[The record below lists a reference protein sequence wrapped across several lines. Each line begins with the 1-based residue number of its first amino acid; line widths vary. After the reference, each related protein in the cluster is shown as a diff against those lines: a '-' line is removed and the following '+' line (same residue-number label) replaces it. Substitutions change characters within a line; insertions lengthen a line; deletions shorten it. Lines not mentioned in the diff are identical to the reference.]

1 MKFTRKLA
9 VVALAAAM
17 VCSLNIFTGVN
28 NSLIAEAADYGDKM
42 QYDDYLFY
50 KQVDKD
56 EDGIYDYVEI
66 TDCDK
71 SAEKVIIPSE
81 IEGLPVMTIGEY
93 AFFDCLELTSVEI
106 PNSVT
111 SIGGGAFC
119 ECKGLTSVE
128 IPDGVSSIGD
138 WTFYGCK
145 DLTSVEIPDSVTS
158 IGEYAFYD
166 CVELTSIEIPDSV
179 MSIGYRAFYNC
190 SSLTSVDIP
199 GGVTTIESSTFSF
212 CSSLTSVEIPDSVTT
227 IGDYAFFSCSSL
239 TSINVSENNE
249 NYSSIDGV
257 LFNKT
262 QTELIRYPQGKED
275 ENYSIPDSVTSIG
288 DAAFYGCKGLT
299 SVEIPDSVTLIDY
312 CAFYNCSSLTSV
324 TIKNPDCKI
333 FYDSSTICNGCDY
346 KNDDCYY
353 NGIIR
358 GYEGSTAQAYAEN
371 WGYKFESLGEAPEL
385 MISDIIKLKKFLV
398 KSGELSKSQFKKYDL
413 NNDNKINVFDFIIMK
428 RKLLN
433 N

>member
-1 MKFTRKLA
+1 MKGVLIMKLTKRLVA
-9 VVALAAAM
+9 VAMAAATA
-17 VCSLNIFTGVN
+17 CSLNFFTGVN
-28 NSLIAEAADYGDKM
+28 NSLIVEAADYGDKM

-93 AFFDCLELTSVEI
+93 AFFVCLELTSVEI

-166 CVELTSIEIPDSV
+166 CVELTSVEIPDSV
-179 MSIGYRAFYNC
+179 MSNRI
-190 SSLTSVDIP
+190 
-199 GGVTTIESSTFSF
+199 
-212 CSSLTSVEIPDSVTT
+212 
-227 IGDYAFFSCSSL
+227 SC
-239 TSINVSENNE
+239 
-249 NYSSIDGV
+249 V
-257 LFNKT
+257 L
-262 QTELIRYPQGKED
+262 
-275 ENYSIPDSVTSIG
+275 
-288 DAAFYGCKGLT
+288 
-299 SVEIPDSVTLIDY
+299 
-312 CAFYNCSSLTSV
+312 
-324 TIKNPDCKI
+324 
-333 FYDSSTICNGCDY
+333 
-346 KNDDCYY
+346 
-353 NGIIR
+353 
-358 GYEGSTAQAYAEN
+358 
-371 WGYKFESLGEAPEL
+371 
-385 MISDIIKLKKFLV
+385 
-398 KSGELSKSQFKKYDL
+398 
-413 NNDNKINVFDFIIMK
+413 
-428 RKLLN
+428 
-433 N
+433 